1 MKDLLIDLDNTV
13 YRESS
18 NIFSQIDKKM
28 KEFISY
34 TLKISQ
40 KEAYTLQKKYFL
52 ENGTTLRGLML
63 YHNIEPENFLSYV
76 HDINLTS
83 INKDIVLKNEIK
95 KYKGRKIIFT
105 NGTLEHAS
113 RVLKRIDIL
122 EEMDNIFDI
131 KDAEYIPKP
140 QVITY
145 KKVVNKYKLIPHNT
159 IMIDDIKA
167 NLITAKKLGMST
179 ILVSTKKVEK
189 EEYIDFCYDSL
200 SIIIKK
206 INNKD
211 ILNEN

>member
-76 HDINLTS
+76 HDINLTT

-113 RVLKRIDIL
+113 RVLKRIDIF

>member
-83 INKDIVLKNEIK
+83 IDKDIVLKNEIK

-113 RVLKRIDIL
+113 RVLKRIDIF

>member
-83 INKDIVLKNEIK
+83 INIDIVLKNEIK

-113 RVLKRIDIL
+113 RVLKRIDIF

>member
-113 RVLKRIDIL
+113 RVLKRIDIF

>member
-140 QVITY
+140 QIITY

>member
-1 MKDLLIDLDNTV
+1 MLLIDLDNTV

-113 RVLKRIDIL
+113 RVLKRIDIF

>member
-76 HDINLTS
+76 HDINLTT

-140 QVITY
+140 QIITY